1 MIDKIIETI
10 KGYGLRNNA
19 DVLSQEQ
26 KAEMEAQIT
35 YLEKM
40 KDFSYVREIETLK
53 DRIEML
59 QGALLEATVPT
70 PSTDKRVSRVDF
82 IEMWDTCCKKM
93 WEEQEKDI
101 EGPYTKKIY
110 GTDVYVHWNGLYCD
124 CYDGATVANN
134 IIPAIKAVDE
144 DVEGD
149 EPK

>member
-10 KGYGLRNNA
+10 KGYGLQNN
-19 DVLSQEQ
+19 LSQEQ

-40 KDFSYVREIETLK
+40 KDFLYVREIETLK

-59 QGALLEATVPT
+59 QEALLEATTPI

-82 IEMWDTCCKKM
+82 VEMWNTCCSKM
-93 WEEQEKDI
+93 WDEEEKNI
-101 EGPYTKKIY
+101 ENGPYTNKIY

-124 CYDGATVANN
+124 CTDGATVANN
-134 IIPAIKAVDE
+134 ILPAIMEVDDDLGGE
-144 DVEGD
+144 ET
-149 EPK
+149 EC